1 MTKSDKGIEKMER
14 VFIVGAKRTAI
25 GSFQGA
31 LSSVSAAELGAEV
44 TKSVLEQT
52 QVLGKNVDEVIFGN
66 ALPAGQGQGVA
77 RQISI
82 HANIP
87 SSIPASG
94 VNMVCGSGLKSVMN
108 GYASIAAGLNNVVL
122 AGGVESMSQAP
133 HLLPPKIRNG
143 IKMGGFEVE
152 DHMLKDGLTDAFSH
166 EHMGVTAENIAEKYS
181 ISREKQD
188 AFAYESQQKAIK
200 AQDTGAFKEEIVPI
214 TVKSRYVEEVVD
226 ADEYINRS
234 TSLEK
239 LAKLRPVFKKDGT
252 VTAGNASGL
261 NDGASAVLIVSES
274 YLKAHDLEP
283 LAEIVSIGQGGVNPD
298 IMGMGPVSAIEEAL
312 RRVDLSLS
320 DMDVIELN
328 EAFAAQS
335 IGVVNELAR
344 NTGVDAAD
352 IYEKTNINGG
362 AIALGHPIGASGNRV
377 LVTLLHLMK
386 KRESQYGLA
395 SLCIGGGMGVSM
407 ILKKSKL

>member
-1 MTKSDKGIEKMER
+1 
-14 VFIVGAKRTAI
+14 
-25 GSFQGA
+25 
-31 LSSVSAAELGAEV
+31 
-44 TKSVLEQT
+44 
-52 QVLGKNVDEVIFGN
+52 
-66 ALPAGQGQGVA
+66 
-77 RQISI
+77 
-82 HANIP
+82 
-87 SSIPASG
+87 
-94 VNMVCGSGLKSVMN
+94 
-108 GYASIAAGLNNVVL
+108 
-122 AGGVESMSQAP
+122 
-133 HLLPPKIRNG
+133 LLPPKIRNG

-181 ISREKQD
+181 ISREEQD
-188 AFAYESQQKAIK
+188 GFAYESQQKAIK
-200 AQDTGAFKEEIVPI
+200 AQDAGAFKEEIVPI

-362 AIALGHPIGASGNRV
+362 
-377 LVTLLHLMK
+377 
-386 KRESQYGLA
+386 
-395 SLCIGGGMGVSM
+395 
-407 ILKKSKL
+407 

>member
-181 ISREKQD
+181 ISREEQD
-188 AFAYESQQKAIK
+188 GFAYESQQKAIK
-200 AQDTGAFKEEIVPI
+200 AQDAGAFKEEIVPI

-312 RRVDLSLS
+312 RRVDLSLN

>member
-44 TKSVLEQT
+44 TKSVLEQA
-52 QVLGKNVDEVIFGN
+52 QVSGKSVDEVIFGN

-166 EHMGVTAENIAEKYS
+166 EHMGVTAENIADKYS
-181 ISREKQD
+181 ISREEQD

-200 AQDTGAFKEEIVPI
+200 AQDAGAFKEEIVPI
-214 TVKSRYVEEVVD
+214 TVKSRYGEEVVD

>member
-44 TKSVLEQT
+44 TKSVLEQA
-52 QVLGKNVDEVIFGN
+52 QVSGKSVDEVIFGN

-181 ISREKQD
+181 ISREEQD
-188 AFAYESQQKAIK
+188 GFAYESQQKAIK
-200 AQDTGAFKEEIVPI
+200 AQDAGAFKEEIVPI

-312 RRVDLSLS
+312 RRVDLSLN

>member
-44 TKSVLEQT
+44 TKSVLEQA
-52 QVLGKNVDEVIFGN
+52 QVSGKSVDEVIFGN

-181 ISREKQD
+181 ISREEQD
-188 AFAYESQQKAIK
+188 GFAYESQQKAIK
-200 AQDTGAFKEEIVPI
+200 AQDAGAFKEEIVPI